1 MKILLVL
8 LFLSF
13 VLSLVLSGCGGGSSG
28 PHHDDGPDGPV
39 TYLTYSGGDVTDAL
53 GTSSSAGFKPTE
65 VRLAS
70 DGEIRTTWVRNAGTL
85 MFSTA
90 VLPNSSH
97 GWVMYTCTV
106 TDDGPAPGDKTLH
119 VVIEN
124 HTTSGEGDVDW
135 TFILSAPTA
144 SG

>member
-1 MKILLVL
+1 MTDRSKLYATVALGL
-8 LFLSF
+8 F
-13 VLSLVLSGCGGGSSG
+13 VLAACGGGHGGGHHGGPSG
-28 PHHDDGPDGPV
+28 PT
-39 TYLTYSGGDVTDAL
+39 TYLTYSGTHITDAP

-90 VLPNSSH
+90 VLPNSSS

-106 TDDGPAPGDKTLH
+106 TDGGPSPGDQTLH
-119 VVIEN
+119 VRIEN
-124 HTTSGEGDVDW
+124 HTSSGEADVDW

-144 SG
+144 GG